1 MQSQPVEVLDK
12 YYDPEVQGV
21 VVGYD
26 KYMTY
31 AGICLASFTIQKG
44 AKFIG
49 TNPDKF
55 SMVRGLKVPSA
66 GSMISL
72 IEMATKVKP
81 EIPGKPNT
89 FIIDHLIQDNKL
101 KRE

>member
-1 MQSQPVEVLDK
+1 MDQQPVEILDK
-12 YYDPEVQGV
+12 YYDPSIQGV

-26 KYMTY
+26 KFMTY
-31 AGICLASFTIQKG
+31 AKICLASFHIQKG

-66 GSMISL
+66 GSMLSL
-72 IEMATKVKP
+72 I
-81 EIPGKPNT
+81 
-89 FIIDHLIQDNKL
+89 
-101 KRE
+101 